1 MGKQTGLI
9 QLEGSVGNVTF
20 YKGPDGAIA
29 KIKAGPSKSKLQTSP
44 TFEKLRQQNSEFG
57 RAGLASRL
65 FKKVFRTM
73 IKGNSDNRVS
83 RRLHKKMVEVIQ
95 ADLINPRGKRNVVDG
110 EAELLKGF
118 EFNKDK
124 SLDAAFAVEFTSA
137 IDRVTGEMKVH
148 INSFIPAND
157 VLAPAG
163 TTHYRIFIG
172 SASIDFEK
180 EEFVTDFKSTDDLPW
195 DKVATAAIDLVTTV
209 TPNSTHPL
217 FLLMGIQYCDIVN
230 GSKTLSNLGSL
241 SVVMVSGE

>member
-20 YKGPDGAIA
+20 YKSGDGAIA
-29 KIKAGPSKSKLQTSP
+29 KIKAGPSKSKIQNSP

-65 FKKVFRTM
+65 FKKVFRTL
-73 IKGNSDNRVS
+73 IKGNADSAVS

-110 EAELLKGF
+110 EAELLRGF
-118 EFNKDK
+118 EFNKEK
-124 SLDAAFAVEFTSA
+124 SLDVVLAVSITTA
-137 IDRVTGEMKVH
+137 IDRVTGGMKLH
-148 INSFIPAND
+148 IDPFIPVND
-157 VLAPAG
+157 ITVPAG
-163 TTHYRIFIG
+163 TTHYRVFMG

-180 EEFVTDFKSTDDLPW
+180 EEFVTDFKSTADLPW
-195 DKVATAAIDLVTTV
+195 NEVATAAIDLTTTV

-217 FLLMGIQYCDIVN
+217 FLLVGIQYCDIVN
-230 GSKTLSNLGSL
+230 GAKTLSNLGSL